1 MPITLTN
8 KARWRDRPGF
18 GEKAAKPRKPMKSGS
33 HAMRDQDLPP
43 LTTMDGGRFSR
54 PAIRARLRA
63 LAEARRVRAHPA
75 LA

>member
-1 MPITLTN
+1 MPITLTK
-8 KARWRDRPGF
+8 KAHWRDRPGF
-18 GEKAAKPRKPMKSGS
+18 GETTAISRS

-63 LAEARRVRAHPA
+63 LAEARRVRGHPA